1 MVDELSDA
9 DRALLGHLAA
19 VLDQVRPVP
28 RDVVRSAKG
37 LFALRT
43 LDAELAA
50 MAYDSLLDDDTLDD
64 TVLARSNGGPRIVTF
79 EAGELTL
86 EVEVDARP
94 GGRRLVGQLVPA
106 QPAALEL
113 RQPTVDPSGSI
124 ATTADEFGRFLLPMP
139 AEATVVRVRV
149 TTADGRVVESAAV
162 RL

>member
-1 MVDELSDA
+1 MADELSVA

-28 RDVVRSAKG
+28 RDAVWSARG
-37 LFALRT
+37 LFAWRT
-43 LDAELAA
+43 VDAELAD
-50 MAYDSLLDDDTLDD
+50 MAYDSLLDDDTA
-64 TVLARSNGGPRIVTF
+64 LARSTGGPRIVTF

-113 RQPTVDPSGSI
+113 RQPTLDPSGSI
-124 ATTADEFGRFLLPMP
+124 ATTADEFGRFTLPMP